1 MIPRSKQPNDFDS
14 FSDAD
19 DASEEWSSDTSFS
32 ADAEGATPSLAW
44 SQREGTGGGA
54 PVTEGGRKSPAD
66 FSADELALARDLQAL
81 FPLDQEQLPPFY
93 IQTLTQAER
102 AVRTPTGLDQRVTYR
117 VFRRLSLPRRLFGG
131 AGVPPLEPPR
141 GVTRLGH
148 APRTVALSLV
158 LALTLL
164 SLITVAPSFAQGV
177 RMLLGQTGVQF
188 VPHYPH
194 PTLAPPEQVQ
204 YLSLRETREAVPF
217 PVYWLGLNPGSY
229 QYQELVLHIGQPW
242 AEGPVVELQY
252 SHADPSIGYGRLIVR
267 EFRPAAGATVLQVV
281 AAGAAHPTQVGDQP
295 AIFIDGH
302 WVQQRQGIVWQYGTQ
317 AELLYQ
323 AYGLVFWITADQR
336 DGATMALLGQWA
348 QALDRLYLGQPRSH
362 LPDLS
367 QPAHAQLAA
376 ALSSAEL
383 GEVVALLPAGV
394 SPETGSAVYIA
405 EGAPPDDN

>member
-1 MIPRSKQPNDFDS
+1 MIPRSKQPNEFNY

-19 DASEEWSSDTSFS
+19 DGSEEWQTDKRFS
-32 ADAEGATPSLAW
+32 ADAKRDEPSQAW
-44 SQREGTGGGA
+44 RQQEGTGGGI

-81 FPLDQEQLPPFY
+81 FPLEQEQLPPYY

-102 AVRTPTGLDQRVTYR
+102 ALGTPTGLEQRVTYR

-131 AGVPPLEPPR
+131 AGTPPLEAPR
-141 GVTRLGH
+141 GVTLLGR
-148 APRTVALSLV
+148 APRKVALSLV

-164 SLITVAPSFAQGV
+164 SLVTVAPSFAQGV
-177 RMLLGQTGVQF
+177 RMLLGQTGVQ
-188 VPHYPH
+188 VAPHYPH
-194 PTLAPPEQVQ
+194 PTLAVQDQVQ
-204 YLSLRETREAVPF
+204 YLSLREVRQAVPF

-229 QYQELVLHIGQPW
+229 QYQELVLHMGQPW

-252 SHADPSIGYGRLIVR
+252 THTDPSVGYGRLIVR

-281 AAGAAHPTQVGDQP
+281 ASGAWHPAQVGAQP
-295 AIFIDGH
+295 AIYIDGQ
-302 WVQQRQGIVWQYGTQ
+302 WVQQRQGVVWQYGTQ

-336 DGATMALLGQWA
+336 DGANVALLEQWA
-348 QALDRLYLGQPRSH
+348 QALDRLYLVQPRSH
-362 LPDLS
+362 LLDLS
-367 QPAHAQLAA
+367 MPPHAQLAA
-376 ALSSAEL
+376 ALSSAQL

-394 SPETGSAVYIA
+394 STETGSAVYIA
-405 EGAPPDDN
+405 LGAPPDDD